1 MSLTIDLESID
12 GICIGIAEGALTLDE
27 IKQSAATM
35 WRLAEG
41 PDIRMLWDLRKAN
54 FDLEVAQV
62 SDLADTVKLMIA
74 SGESRIAFVV
84 TEDLEF
90 GLIRMYEAFRHS
102 DTSRT
107 SVFRDRDKAI
117 AWLEGSA
124 A

>member
-12 GICIGIAEGALTLDE
+12 GICIGIAEGTLTLDE

-41 PDIRMLWDLRKAN
+41 PDIRMLWDLRKAK

-117 AWLEGSA
+117 AWLEGNA

>member
-41 PDIRMLWDLRKAN
+41 PDIRMLWDLRKAK

-102 DTSRT
+102 DTSLT

>member
-12 GICIGIAEGALTLDE
+12 GICIGIAEGALTLAE
-27 IKQSAATM
+27 IKESAATM

-41 PDIRMLWDLRKAN
+41 PDVRMLWDLRKAK
-54 FDLEVAQV
+54 FDLDVSQV
-62 SDLADTVKLMIA
+62 SDLADTVKQMVA
-74 SGESRIAFVV
+74 SSDSRIAFVV
-84 TEDLEF
+84 TENLEF
-90 GLIRMYEAFRHS
+90 GLLRMYEAFRHS

-124 A
+124 D

>member
-12 GICIGIAEGALTLDE
+12 GICIGIAEGTLTLDE

-41 PDIRMLWDLRKAN
+41 PDIRMLWDLRKAK